1 MNPALALV
9 QAMRAALLADTAL
22 TALLGGGHVFDETPR
37 GEQGLYVA
45 FAGVE
50 TRDWSVMDQKAHEHF
65 VSIEV
70 STLER
75 GRSQVL
81 AIATRIEAVLDNA
94 ALVLSGHRLINLR
107 VTFSTIARM
116 KNEKTFGATMRFRA
130 ATEPN

>member
-22 TALLGGGHVFDETPR
+22 MALLGGGHVFDESPR
-37 GEQGLYVA
+37 GEQALGVS

-65 VSIEV
+65 VVIDV
-70 STLER
+70 ATTER
-75 GRSQVL
+75 GRAQAQ
-81 AIATRIEAVLDNA
+81 AICSRVEAVLDNA
-94 ALVLSGHRLINLR
+94 VLVLTDHRLINLR
-107 VTFSTIARM
+107 VIFYSVARM
-116 KNEKTFGATMRFRA
+116 KNDRFGATLRFRA

>member
-9 QAMRAALLADTAL
+9 QAMRAALLGDTAL
-22 TALLGGGHVFDETPR
+22 MALLGGGHVFDETPR

-65 VSIEV
+65 VVIEV
-70 STLER
+70 STQER
-75 GRSQVL
+75 GRSQAL
-81 AIATRIEAVLDNA
+81 AICSRIEAVLDNA
-94 ALVLSGHRLINLR
+94 VMVLVDHRLINLR
-107 VTFSTIARM
+107 VVFSNVARM
-116 KNEKTFGATMRFRA
+116 KSDKFGATLRFRA

>member
-22 TALLGGGHVFDETPR
+22 MALLGGGHVFDETPR

-50 TRDWSVMDQKAHEHF
+50 TRDWSVMDQRCHEHF
-65 VSIEV
+65 VVIEV
-70 STLER
+70 STQER
-75 GRSQVL
+75 GRAQAL
-81 AIATRIEAVLDNA
+81 AICSRVEAVLDNA
-94 ALVLSGHRLINLR
+94 ALLLTDHRLINLR
-107 VTFSTIARM
+107 VMFSNVARM
-116 KNEKTFGATMRFRA
+116 KNEKFGATLRFRA

>member
-22 TALLGGGHVFDETPR
+22 MALLGGGHVFDEMPR
-37 GEQGLYVA
+37 GEQGLSVS

-65 VSIEV
+65 VTLEV
-70 STLER
+70 STQDR
-75 GRSQVL
+75 GRSQAQ
-81 AIATRIEAVLDNA
+81 AICSRLEAVLDTA
-94 ALVLSGHRLINLR
+94 ALVLTDHRLINLR
-107 VTFSTIARM
+107 VIFCSVARM
-116 KNEKTFGATMRFRA
+116 KNEKSFGATLRFRA

>member
-9 QAMRAALLADTAL
+9 QAMRAALLGDTAL
-22 TALLGGGHVFDETPR
+22 IALLGGSHVFDETPR

-65 VSIEV
+65 VVIEV
-70 STLER
+70 STQER
-75 GRSQVL
+75 GRSQAL
-81 AIATRIEAVLDNA
+81 AICSRIEAVLDNA
-94 ALVLSGHRLINLR
+94 VMVLVDHRLINLR
-107 VTFSTIARM
+107 VVFSNVARM
-116 KNEKTFGATMRFRA
+116 KSDTFGATLRFRA

>member
-22 TALLGGGHVFDETPR
+22 MALLGGGHVFDETPR
-37 GEQGLYVA
+37 GEQGLHVA

-65 VSIEV
+65 VVIHV
-70 STLER
+70 ATQER
-75 GRSQVL
+75 GRAQAL
-81 AIATRIEAVLDNA
+81 AIVARIEAVLDNV
-94 ALVLSGHRLINLR
+94 ALVLVDHRLVNLR
-107 VTFSTIARM
+107 VIFSSVARM
-116 KNEKTFGATMRFRA
+116 KTDKFGGTLRFRA